1 MFSGPESSR
10 STPAVAC
17 SGFSSQQWCTV
28 PRGLCPNSEVQA
40 RCCCRST
47 GNAQRAQKDM
57 CEGQCA
63 RSEMEAGPS
72 FGRWSHLVIPFRK
85 GAGSHQLAFP
95 LSFPFPGGFSR
106 ASLVW
111 GWDAVLQTSS
121 LIAFMV
127 GLYLFVFGPALSS
140 ILLRAS
146 PSELLPHRRLRT
158 FIPSQLFWQLF

>member
-28 PRGLCPNSEVQA
+28 PRGLCPNTGVQV

-47 GNAQRAQKDM
+47 GNVQRTQKDM
-57 CEGQCA
+57 CKGQCA

-72 FGRWSHLVIPFRK
+72 FGSQSYLVIPIRK
-85 GAGSHQLAFP
+85 GAGSRLPVSFFPLFP
-95 LSFPFPGGFSR
+95 LSRRLFQSFAGLRLGCCSSSIQPNCIHGGF
-106 ASLVW
+106 
-111 GWDAVLQTSS
+111 
-121 LIAFMV
+121 I
-127 GLYLFVFGPALSS
+127 FVFGPALSS
-140 ILLRAS
+140 TLPRTS

-158 FIPSQLFWQLF
+158 FILSQLFCQLF